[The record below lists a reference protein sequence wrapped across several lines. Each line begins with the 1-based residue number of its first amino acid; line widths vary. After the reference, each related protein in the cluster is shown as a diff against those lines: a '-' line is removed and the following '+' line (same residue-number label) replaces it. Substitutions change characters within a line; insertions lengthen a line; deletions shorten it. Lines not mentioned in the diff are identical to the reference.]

1 MAIGVGYKPAG
12 QPTVRPLWYRPPVEA
27 IADTLDF
34 RQNKYDINDAM
45 LNKLSEQRSD
55 LQSIEGVDRDRHK
68 ILEEKYRSLEDQ
80 IVNIAQGD
88 LSQADFAIKDYG
100 NLLAEDFSQTGE
112 AGAIM
117 GSYLS
122 YQQILTNAQ
131 KMLSEGTINEADYW
145 DMFQRPLEEYNA
157 AGGVRKNY
165 NQTKKFNRF
174 TGKDI
179 GPREDISKTA
189 LELVK
194 NWKAN
199 TNYKDI
205 SELPPGVKII
215 NRTWKDDGSF
225 GYYIY
230 ETQRGEEYV
239 DQSEVYNSLMTKFL
253 SDDKVKAQL
262 ERDFRFQQVKGQLDG
277 RFKKSI
283 DDRLNEYQDAYDELG
298 TTLNSVKG
306 IDSATSLADLKK
318 AWKNLKGVDISDYAI
333 DRKYLYKELVK
344 EINKLKKEQEDL
356 ANAKNTLLERQRL
369 EPNLEKSLNLNDFMI
384 NEIEANIQL
393 AINKETYSKDIQK
406 TQIVSSLPPRESESS
421 KINRAIEIASGED
434 DEIILDGTVTLAK
447 DIEEDKFEKL
457 TKENDNSVKLMVEDL
472 KRTVMETHLESFQ
485 RNEWSALFENFN
497 DKTIGQYIDADGD
510 FLLTKFINDNATKL
524 TRDQIGALRGMRTI
538 FDERAR
544 KIKTQAIQARR
555 YREMQEERINIVSN
569 NIGGNTKFLNNLE
582 LENIKNYPNIEE
594 LEDLKKLY
602 LKRKSSLP
610 SNYNFNKFLFDYYE
624 AVTYDPPNET
634 NVNFEGVQTE
644 NPAFVRAEKK
654 QNERIKLLGGVDAFE
669 KISKKYDYHTSSWF
683 NKDPKTKK
691 FFDFFEE
698 LKENNIKLEKE
709 IEKLSKKGIKEF
721 TMTFTGFSNDLTKQM
736 IKAADNS
743 NKFLD
748 EKVVDMELKGVQEGT
763 TVDEY
768 LTKYYGIVGNKTLT
782 GVQIS
787 ESAFNGTRIW
797 KFSYSGENADGE
809 TKNGVVYVP
818 DGDKFKFKSKDGKNI
833 IKPISDVD
841 LNFESAVRT
850 LDMVGGFGSSYIMSL
865 QGRDFYYHK
874 TVGGEEQIKIINLN
888 QAPRLRT
895 EDDYKLTKE
904 DLIPQIDYI
913 NLNEGLTAMFTLSN
927 VNKLADKLSN
937 NSGNLFRETGVLG
950 EITVKDKAVNV
961 NHLLA
966 NRIIPYIQLANNNK
980 QAAYDNFVKDFY
992 KKNIGQVLYLKKGT
1006 TNYSSMA
1013 ELSENLIIAEP
1024 NLTSSRYIPIFNFNE
1039 LTLSDINSFFS
1050 DTNLQFKEHKKKYN

>member
-100 NLLAEDFSQTGE
+100 NLLAKDFSQTGE

-122 YQQILTNAQ
+122 YQQILTTAQ

-165 NQTKKFNRF
+165 NQTKKFNKF

-179 GPREDISKTA
+179 GPREDVSKTA

-205 SELPPGVKII
+205 SDLPPGVKII

-298 TTLNSVKG
+298 ATLNSVKG
-306 IDSATSLADLKK
+306 INSATSLADLKK

-356 ANAKNTLLERQRL
+356 ANAKNTLLERQKL

-421 KINRAIEIASGED
+421 KINRAIEVASGED

-447 DIEEDKFEKL
+447 DIKEDNFEKL
-457 TKENDNSVKLMVEDL
+457 TKENDDSVKSMVEEL
-472 KRTVMETHLESFQ
+472 KSLVMETHLGSFKKDKW
-485 RNEWSALFENFN
+485 RALFENFN

-538 FDERAR
+538 FDDRAR

-569 NIGGNTKFLNNLE
+569 NIGGNLQKLNSFEFDDIKYDNKKELNELKNLFLE
-582 LENIKNYPNIEE
+582 
-594 LEDLKKLY
+594 
-602 LKRKSSLP
+602 RKSDLP
-610 SNYNFNKFLFDYYE
+610 SNYSFSQFIEDY
-624 AVTYDPPNET
+624 
-634 NVNFEGVQTE
+634 
-644 NPAFVRAEKK
+644 
-654 QNERIKLLGGVDAFE
+654 KLLITHKEDPVEMDEFHQFTEDDKQPYETPTQVAHNKRKKRLGSKATAIALKYNRKEGE
-669 KISKKYDYHTSSWF
+669 KGYDKF
-683 NKDPKTKK
+683 IE
-691 FFDFFEE
+691 FFDN
-698 LKENNIKLEKE
+698 LKEENKKLEKG
-709 IEKLSKKGIKEF
+709 IEDLSKKGIKEF
-721 TMTFTGFSNDLTKQM
+721 TMSFTGFSNDLTKQM
-736 IKAADNS
+736 IKAADNA

-748 EKVVDMELKGVQEGT
+748 EKVVDMELRGVQEGT

-768 LTKYYGIVGNKTLT
+768 LKQYYGIIGNKTLT

-797 KFSYSGENADGE
+797 KFSYSGENAKKE
-809 TKNGVVYVP
+809 TKNGVVYIP
-818 DGDKFKFKSKDGKNI
+818 DGDKFKFTSADGKNI

-888 QAPRLRT
+888 QAPRLRN
-895 EDDYKLTKE
+895 EDNYELTKE
-904 DLIPQIDYI
+904 DLIPKIDYI
-913 NLNEGLTAMFTLSN
+913 NLNEGLTAMFTLSK

-937 NSGNLFRETGVLG
+937 NNGNLFRETGVLG

-980 QAAYDNFVKDFY
+980 QAAYDNFVRDFY
-992 KKNIGQVLYLKKGT
+992 KNNIGQVLYLKKGT

-1013 ELSENLIIAEP
+1013 ELSKNLIIAEP
-1024 NLTSSRYIPIFNFNE
+1024 GLTNSKYIPVFNFNE
-1039 LTLSDINSFFS
+1039 LSISDINSFFS
-1050 DTNLQFKEHKKKYN
+1050 DTNLQFKEHKKKYK